1 MNQILFAELKDDDY
15 FNQVRVAFGA
25 GAQTHQARNI
35 TQSAGNAVANGM
47 DWDDA
52 LEAITLA
59 PAQMYG
65 VDSEVGSIEAG
76 KAADLVIWG
85 ADPLELTSYPEQV
98 LINGES
104 IPMQSRQ
111 TLLRDRYLQTDTDK
125 PPAFRN

>member
-1 MNQILFAELKDDDY
+1 
-15 FNQVRVAFGA
+15 
-25 GAQTHQARNI
+25 
-35 TQSAGNAVANGM
+35 M

-59 PAQMYG
+59 PAEMYG
-65 VDSEVGSIEAG
+65 VDREVGSIEAG

-98 LINGES
+98 LIQGES

-111 TLLRDRYLQTDTDK
+111 TLLRDRYLQTDSDK

>member
-1 MNQILFAELKDDDY
+1 
-15 FNQVRVAFGA
+15 
-25 GAQTHQARNI
+25 
-35 TQSAGNAVANGM
+35 M

-59 PAQMYG
+59 PAEMYG
-65 VDSEVGSIEAG
+65 VDSDLGSIEVG
-76 KAADLVIWG
+76 KLADLVIWG

-98 LINGES
+98 FIQGES
-104 IPMQSRQ
+104 VPMQSRQ

>member
-1 MNQILFAELKDDDY
+1 
-15 FNQVRVAFGA
+15 
-25 GAQTHQARNI
+25 
-35 TQSAGNAVANGM
+35 M

-52 LEAITLA
+52 LAAITLA

-65 VDSEVGSIEAG
+65 VDAEVGSIVAG

-98 LINGES
+98 FIQGES